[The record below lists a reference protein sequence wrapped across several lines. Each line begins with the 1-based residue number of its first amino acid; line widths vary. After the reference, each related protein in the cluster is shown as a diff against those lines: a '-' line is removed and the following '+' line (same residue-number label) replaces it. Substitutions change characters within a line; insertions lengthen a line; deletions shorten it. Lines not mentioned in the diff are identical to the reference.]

1 MKTCILV
8 LLTVALFGFCGF
20 VVWKINDFIYD
31 HRNVTDA
38 NDIMEPEEIVLN
50 ENVSEEEMIA
60 EIKHFRSTHAMT
72 KVIVYDACKVKYP
85 LAHTVHQNGNV

>member
-1 MKTCILV
+1 
-8 LLTVALFGFCGF
+8 
-20 VVWKINDFIYD
+20 
-31 HRNVTDA
+31 
-38 NDIMEPEEIVLN
+38 MEPEEIVLN

-85 LAHTVHQNGNV
+85 LVHTVHQNGNV